1 MIRRMICLLMSL
13 LLPTL
18 ALAEEQTWHLQ
29 TNRRCQ
35 VINFTN
41 VLPEA
46 LLGALE
52 GTPLAQDEVLCGC
65 LLTHMTASPP
75 RVESRTALL
84 ALRHEGSTLLVWCSR
99 KSGEGWTA
107 EVIAEHFLDG
117 AGDYTIT
124 AVPWHGPRGYL
135 TGNVYGVPASAV
147 PAVVCCGRTYLIGGR
162 DLFMCL
168 PEDGQTAIGSGGAD
182 GLLCV
187 YTADSGDC
195 RETTFPGY
203 GTLRL
208 SELRAVDFPATLA
221 QAEAWCAA
229 RPFPE
234 DADALSSGVNLRAEP
249 SSRARL
255 IGWCSR
261 GALLEILAESP
272 DGAWYQVRCGEV
284 TGWANHN
291 YVHQAGDYFSSVCAD
306 EGLTVARTDKAVDL
320 RSTPGGGARVPLPA
334 GTLVHVLGKIDGYL
348 HVSVPEHAGHH
359 PDPSG
364 ATGYLREQDVTQ
376 AETFLLLKYR

>member
-1 MIRRMICLLMSL
+1 MIRRIIGLILI

-18 ALAEEQTWHLQ
+18 ALAEPQTWHLQ
-29 TNRRCQ
+29 ANRRCQ
-35 VINFTN
+35 VIDFTAE
-41 VLPEA
+41 VPEA
-46 LLGALE
+46 LAGALD
-52 GTPLAQDEVLCGC
+52 GTPLAQDEILCGC
-65 LLTHMTASPP
+65 LLTHMTDAPP

-84 ALRHEGSTLLVWCSR
+84 ALRHGDNTLLVWCSR
-99 KSGEGWTA
+99 KSGEGWTT

-135 TGNVYGVPASAV
+135 TGNVYGVPGSAL
-147 PAVVCCGRTYLIGGR
+147 PAVVCGGRTYLIGGR

-168 PEDGQTAIGSGGAD
+168 PEDGQTAIGTGGAD
-182 GLLCV
+182 GLLCI
-187 YTADSGDC
+187 YTIENGDL
-195 RETTFPGY
+195 RENVLPGY

-208 SELRAVDFPATLA
+208 SEVRAAEFPATLA

-234 DADALSSGVNLRAEP
+234 GTDALSSGVNLRAEP
-249 SSRARL
+249 ARSARL

-261 GALLEILAESP
+261 GALLEILATSP
-272 DGAWYQVRCGEV
+272 DGAWYQVRSGEV

-291 YVHQAGDYFSSVCAD
+291 YVHRAGDYFSAVCAD
-306 EGLTVARTDKAVDL
+306 EGLTVARTDRAVEM
-320 RSTPGGGARVPLPA
+320 RSAPGSGDRIPLPGG
-334 GTLVHVLGKIDGYL
+334 TLMHVLGKIDGYL
-348 HVSVPEHAGHH
+348 HVSVPERIGHH
-359 PDPSG
+359 PDPAG
-364 ATGYLREQDVTQ
+364 TTGYLREQDVTQ